1 MLEHT
6 TLHVNDLAKSAE
18 FYTKALAPL
27 GYARSHDFG
36 TTLGFAENGKTDF
49 LITGDGAAN
58 KKIHIA
64 FSSRD
69 KKAVDAFY
77 QAAMEAGAKDNGPPG
92 PREEY
97 GYAAFVFDPDGNNIE
112 AVTFEK

>member
-1 MLEHT
+1 MIEHT
-6 TLHVNDLAKSAE
+6 ALHVNDLAKSKE

-27 GYARSHDFG
+27 GYAPSHDYG
-36 TTLGFAENGKTDF
+36 TTLGFAADGKTDF
-49 LITGDGAAN
+49 LIKGDGAAN

-64 FSSRD
+64 FSSPD
-69 KKAVDAFY
+69 TKSIDAFY
-77 QAAMEAGAKDNGPPG
+77 RAAMAAGAKDNGPPG

-112 AVTFEK
+112 AVAFGK